1 MSKPRHIYGFLRVS
15 RLFRHSQ
22 RQQQWEEPET
32 EVPVATCSSSLR
44 LVGDIHSDEE
54 MTLDFASDET
64 FRTSQYELDFIR
76 MRV

>member
-1 MSKPRHIYGFLRVS
+1 MEL
-15 RLFRHSQ
+15 
-22 RQQQWEEPET
+22 
-32 EVPVATCSSSLR
+32 PVAICSSSLR